1 MKHIL
6 LIDDDEAVRLSVA
19 FLLQSHGFAV
29 VTAANGREG
38 LRLCDEQP
46 PDLVITDI
54 MMPEIDGIETIMAL
68 RRASPDMPIV
78 AMSGGWHPGDVR
90 LLSMVAKLGATETL
104 AKPFDCDELLAA
116 IGRCEQHSPASKA
129 SRGESLMQALDDRRF
144 ACLVKR
150 HTETPAPVT
159 EATPV

>member
-1 MKHIL
+1 MKNIL

-19 FLLQSHGFAV
+19 FLLQSNGFTV

-38 LRLCDEQP
+38 LRRCDEQR

-54 MMPEIDGIETIMAL
+54 MMPEIDGIETIMTL
-68 RRASPDMPIV
+68 RQAFPEIPIV

-104 AKPFDCDELLAA
+104 AKPFDCDQLLAVIHA
-116 IGRCEQHSPASKA
+116 CDQNHAVPTLTNREPLSQI
-129 SRGESLMQALDDRRF
+129 LDDRRF

-150 HTETPAPVT
+150 HADTPAVGR
-159 EATPV
+159 